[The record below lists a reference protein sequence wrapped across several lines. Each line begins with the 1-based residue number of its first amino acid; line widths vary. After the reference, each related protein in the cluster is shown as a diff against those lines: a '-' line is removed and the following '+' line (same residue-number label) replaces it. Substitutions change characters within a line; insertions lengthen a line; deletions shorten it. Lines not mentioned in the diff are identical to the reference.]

1 MNYSIFYRSFPNI
14 KVEDNLFLRK
24 ISPEVDSEPYYK
36 YMSSVKMKQFLS
48 DDHIPTSLE
57 SALDDLI
64 YWQKLF
70 TTKRSIYWAIA
81 DKNNNMIGT
90 AGFNHIAF
98 KNARAEISYDLDA
111 NYWGMGY
118 MSKSLNA
125 ILDFAQ
131 YELQLVRVQATV
143 DTDNDRSIKL
153 LKRCGLLEEGI
164 LKKYEVVA
172 GQHKDYFMYSKIFS
186 ETL

>member
-14 KVEDNLFLRK
+14 KIEDNLFLRK
-24 ISPEVDSEPYYK
+24 ISPEVDYEPYYK
-36 YMSSVKMKQFLS
+36 YMSSAKMRQFLS
-48 DDHIPTSLE
+48 DDHIPTNLE

-70 TTKRSIYWAIA
+70 STKRSLYWAIA
-81 DKNNNMIGT
+81 DKNNYMIGT
-90 AGFNHIAF
+90 AGFNHISF
-98 KNARAEISYDLDA
+98 KNGRAEISYDLDP

-125 ILDFAQ
+125 ILDFAEN
-131 YELQLVRVQATV
+131 ELELIRVQATV
-143 DTDNDRSIKL
+143 DIDNDRSIKL
-153 LKRCGLLEEGI
+153 LERCGLLQEGI

-172 GQHKDYFMYSKIFS
+172 GQHKDYFMYSKIFNN
-186 ETL
+186 TL